1 MLLDQDSNFRFKD
14 QDHKNVVFDLFLED
28 QDQYLN
34 HENMILDSRTKTKT
48 IKQWSQTQ
56 FLEGHNNFFSFGGGG
71 GGCFYAFYYY

>member
-34 HENMILDSRTKTKT
+34 HENMILDSRTKTK
-48 IKQWSQTQ
+48 KQWSQ
-56 FLEGHNNFFSFGGGG
+56 ERWREGGGICIG
-71 GGCFYAFYYY
+71 PRDRNRTWVTVSMVML